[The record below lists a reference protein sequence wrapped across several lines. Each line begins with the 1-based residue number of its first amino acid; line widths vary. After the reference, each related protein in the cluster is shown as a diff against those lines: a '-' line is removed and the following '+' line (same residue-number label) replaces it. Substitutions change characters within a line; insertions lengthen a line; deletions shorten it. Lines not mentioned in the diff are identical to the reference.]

1 MLSYVQRGHEGH
13 DISAFYLNR
22 CISDHIYIKEV
33 SYGRSEDFD

>member
-1 MLSYVQRGHEGH
+1 MFKEDTKGM
-13 DISAFYLNR
+13 ISAFYLNR